1 MTTTYDRVPTNDSD
15 LNRGIDFNSPLTL
28 SRPNEKYG
36 ATATATATAAANAAM
51 SGARPVKTCSDFA
64 IIYLSALLSDM
75 TRGILFP
82 TVFHVNYLPEKVHFT
97 LCSAMSYLFHVGF
110 IY

>member
-1 MTTTYDRVPTNDSD
+1 MTSKITTSYDRVPTNDSG
-15 LNRGIDFNSPLTL
+15 LNKGIDFTSPLTL

-36 ATATATATAAANAAM
+36 ATATATAAM
-51 SGARPVKTCSDFA
+51 SDAKPVIIGSDFT

-82 TVFHVNYLPEKVHFT
+82 TVFHINYWLGEMYI
-97 LCSAMSYLFHVGF
+97 L
-110 IY
+110 